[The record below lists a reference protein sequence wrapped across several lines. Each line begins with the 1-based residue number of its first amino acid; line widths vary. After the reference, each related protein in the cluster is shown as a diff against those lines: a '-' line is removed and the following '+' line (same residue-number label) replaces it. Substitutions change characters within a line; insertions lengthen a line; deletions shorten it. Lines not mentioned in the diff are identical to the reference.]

1 MREIFEKIIKNED
14 TRKNLIELKS
24 ILKDEKNRK
33 SFLFNFADKKDV
45 FIELLN
51 SEDAKIR
58 KNTAVIMGELR
69 DKAFL
74 FSSEESIRFE
84 VIA

>member
-33 SFLFNFADKKDV
+33 SFLSF
-45 FIELLN
+45 
-51 SEDAKIR
+51 
-58 KNTAVIMGELR
+58 
-69 DKAFL
+69 
-74 FSSEESIRFE
+74 
-84 VIA
+84 